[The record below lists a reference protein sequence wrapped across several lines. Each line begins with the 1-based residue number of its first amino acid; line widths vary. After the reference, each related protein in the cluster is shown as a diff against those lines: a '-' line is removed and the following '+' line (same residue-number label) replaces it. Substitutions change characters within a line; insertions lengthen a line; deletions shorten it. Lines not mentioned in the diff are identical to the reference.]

1 MRRGTLNVLLI
12 GENWSR
18 LSAVVRRLEGGGCR
32 CQFAQTYSEARRLVE
47 TETIELVLSAIPPRE
62 REISSLAAALEGT
75 HAHIFYVLPVESGCW
90 WLPALRDGI
99 PCLGAAALRP
109 KEFTRLLEEV
119 IEEAFARQ
127 AERQE
132 TPQSVS
138 VSPRK
143 EPAIGSREP
152 VMRHSAAA
160 A

>member
-1 MRRGTLNVLLI
+1 LNVLLI

-32 CQFAQTYSEARRLVE
+32 CEFARTYSEALRLAE
-47 TETIELVLSAIPPRE
+47 TETIELVLSEIPPRE
-62 REISSLAAALEGT
+62 RAISSLAAALEGT

-119 IEEAFARQ
+119 IEEAFVRQ
-127 AERQE
+127 AKRQE
-132 TPQSVS
+132 TQQSVL
-138 VSPRK
+138 VLPRK
-143 EPAIGSREP
+143 ETAEGSGEP
-152 VMRHSAAA
+152 LLRHSAAA